1 MRERNEMGIQKD
13 TLRFVGRLNALMEAG
28 LAPGSAGELFGGD
41 FGEQAYATLADAVKS
56 LPTDKKMRLFAYAA
70 KAARGDMADRLER
83 DSFRCVLEAIREG
96 TPGVLPV
103 EAAERKKNGKVER
116 SLALRVNWCGSWTD
130 TPPYC
135 LENGG
140 AVVNAA
146 VAVNGIK
153 PVKVTVEKIDE
164 PQVVLEYFDSGD
176 RGVYTRGN
184 LAELSNTKEPF
195 PLLKSA
201 LMVCGIVPMPGNEA
215 KKDVFDRLGSGLS
228 VSTGVIGIPKGSGL
242 GTSSIL
248 LAACVKALFAF
259 TGQRVTDAEVTR
271 RVLLA
276 EQLMGTGGGWQ
287 DQAGGMTG
295 GIKLASSKPGF
306 RQDVECEPLKAP
318 ASFIKELGE
327 RFCLVYSGRRRIG
340 RTVLRQIMGGY
351 IRNEQAFTGTL
362 GDIHALALP
371 MKQCVTAGDMD
382 GFIAR
387 MNTQNEL
394 TKKLDTGYMNSH
406 IEKILQVSG
415 DLISSKMMCGAGGG
429 GFIQFILKKGCSP
442 EDLSARLK
450 AAFPGEGIDVWE
462 CGFI

>member
-1 MRERNEMGIQKD
+1 MDDLRNIGEREYA
-13 TLRFVGRLNALMEAG
+13 AL
-28 LAPGSAGELFGGD
+28 AGEA
-41 FGEQAYATLADAVKS
+41 ETL
-56 LPTDKKMRLFAYAA
+56 PPEKKMRLLARAA
-70 KAARGDMADRLER
+70 KAARGEIADRLEQ
-83 DSFRCVLEAIREG
+83 DSFRCVREAIELG
-96 TPGVLPV
+96 TPGILPV
-103 EAAERKKNGKVER
+103 ETAAGENPGKVEL

-153 PVKVTVEKIDE
+153 PVKVTVEKLNE

-176 RGVYTRGN
+176 RGVYSRGS
-184 LAELSNTKEPF
+184 LEGLSNTEEPF

-201 LMVCGIVPMPGNEA
+201 LMVCGIVPMPGSEA
-215 KKDVFDRLGSGLS
+215 NTDVFDLLGSGIA
-228 VSTGVIGIPKGSGL
+228 VSTGVTGIPKGSGL

-259 TGQRVTDAEVTR
+259 TGQKVTDAEVIR
-271 RVLLA
+271 RVLFA

-295 GIKLASSKPGF
+295 GIKLASSKPGY

-318 ASFIKELGE
+318 APFVKELGE
-327 RFCLVYSGRRRIG
+327 RFCLVYSGQRRIG

-351 IRNEQAFTGTL
+351 IRGEPAFTGTL

-371 MKQCVTAGDMD
+371 MKQCVTAGDTD
-382 GFIAR
+382 GFTAC

-394 TKKLDTGYMNSH
+394 TKKLDTGYINSR
-406 IEKILQVSG
+406 IERILQVSD
-415 DLISSKMMCGAGGG
+415 DLISGKMMCGAGGG
-429 GFIQFILKKGCSP
+429 GFIQCILKKGCSR